1 MKLGMPQL
9 YEFDC
14 IEDNLKLAKE
24 LNLDFIELNLN
35 FGYCRKEMEQGT
47 VKDLLDKYGIKAT
60 LHFYDEADFGTYQEV
75 VDAYLIHMERY
86 CKLGEGYIRSMNI
99 HAIPGPVVTI
109 SGVKNYI
116 YEKDYNDYIE
126 RLIKNLKKAEEI
138 CNKHGIMLVI
148 EQTEGLVPYME
159 RTYKDMTNNNFK
171 FCIDVGH
178 VNVSTGDFYS
188 WCKKYPMHFYECH
201 FHDGDGK
208 RCHLALGK
216 GTMDKQYAFDLISK
230 HDDYDLAHNEE
241 MWVNLEVKCS
251 DDLKSSV
258 PYFRNL
264 KKSY

>member
-1 MKLGMPQL
+1 MEAG
-9 YEFDC
+9 
-14 IEDNLKLAKE
+14 NLKA
-24 LNLDFIELNLN
+24 
-35 FGYCRKEMEQGT
+35 
-47 VKDLLDKYGIKAT
+47 LLDKYNIKAT

-75 VDAYLIHMERY
+75 IDAYLIHMERY
-86 CKLGEGYIRSMNI
+86 AKLGEGYIRSINI

-109 SGVKNYI
+109 SGIKHYI
-116 YEKDYNDYIE
+116 YEKEYDEYIK

-138 CNKHGIMLVI
+138 CNKHNIIMVI

-159 RTYKDMTNNNFK
+159 RTYIDMVKNNFK

-188 WCKKYPMHFYECH
+188 WVEKLPDMHFYECH

-216 GTMDKQYAFDLISK
+216 GNMDKEYAYNLIK
-230 HDDYDLAHNEE
+230 RHDEYDLAHGDE

-251 DDLKSSV
+251 EDLRISV
-258 PYFRNL
+258 PYFRKL
-264 KKSY
+264 K

>member
-9 YEFDC
+9 FEFDN

-35 FGYCRKEMEQGT
+35 FGYCRKEMEAKT
-47 VKDLLDKYGIKAT
+47 VADLLKKYNIKAT

-75 VDAYLIHMERY
+75 AEAYLIHMERY
-86 CKLGEGYIRSMNI
+86 CALGEGYIRSMNI
-99 HAIPGPVVTI
+99 HAIPGPVCTV

-116 YEKDYNDYIE
+116 YEKDYADYIS
-126 RLIKNLKKAEEI
+126 RLLKNLKKAEEI
-138 CNKHGIMLVI
+138 CNKHGIMMTI

-159 RTYKDMTNNNFK
+159 RTYKDMCDNNFK

-178 VNVSTGDFYS
+178 VNVSSGKFYD
-188 WCKKYPMHFYECH
+188 WCDKYPLHFYESH

-208 RCHLALGK
+208 RCHLALGT
-216 GTMDKQYAFDLISK
+216 GTMDKVYAYNLVKK
-230 HDDYDLAHNEE
+230 HDEYAKAHGEE

-251 DDLKSSV
+251 DDLKTSV

-264 KKSY
+264 MK